1 MADDLPIKVF
11 SSLETWERWLE
22 RNHAKANGVWL
33 KLAKKASHKR
43 TVSYPEAVEVA
54 LCYGWID
61 GQTKGL
67 DDDYH
72 LQRFTPRRPRSNWSK
87 SNRDRVT
94 ALIEQGRMRPPG
106 LAEVERAKADG
117 RWDAASRDRGGP

>member
-1 MADDLPIKVF
+1 MTADDLPIKVF
-11 SSLETWERWLE
+11 ANSETWERWLE
-22 RNHAKANGVWL
+22 RNHAKASGVWL
-33 KLAKKASHKR
+33 KLAKKTSRKR

-54 LCYGWID
+54 VCYGWID
-61 GQTKGL
+61 GQTRGL

-87 SNRDRVT
+87 SNRDRVN
-94 ALIEQGRMRPPG
+94 ALIEQGKMRPPG

-117 RWDAASRDRGGP
+117 RWDATPAANR

>member
-1 MADDLPIKVF
+1 MTADDLPIKVF
-11 SSLETWERWLE
+11 ANSETWERWLE
-22 RNHAKANGVWL
+22 RKHAKASGVWL
-33 KLAKKASHKR
+33 KLAKKTSRKR

-61 GQTKGL
+61 GQTRGL

-87 SNRDRVT
+87 SNRDRVN

-117 RWDAASRDRGGP
+117 RWDATPAANR